1 MDGPYFYEQSERPLM
16 LYQGTGSNH
25 SPHVP
30 CTELVLSKALSK
42 RGFHGRRYSCE
53 WATTVLEQA
62 QGYTGGSRGFLSVI
76 SPLPSAYVTWAAGVA
91 DMILDFEAWLRQAYV
106 WEDDR
111 IRGQSTLRD
120 VQGSIDVFEVYAS
133 RPSGRFAIE
142 AAHAYLA
149 DRTIHEA
156 LIDETVSLSEIL
168 DGHQGEVWITGPARK
183 TPMPAVLAA

>member
-1 MDGPYFYEQSERPLM
+1 MDGPYFYEQFERPLM

-30 CTELVLSKALSK
+30 CTELVLSKALSE
-42 RGFHGRRYSCE
+42 RGFQGRRYSCE

-62 QGYTGGSRGFLSVI
+62 QGYTGGDRGFLSVI

-91 DMILDFEAWLRQAYV
+91 DMILDFEAWLRQAYI
-106 WEDDR
+106 WEDSR

-133 RPSGRFAIE
+133 RPSRRFAIE
-142 AAHAYLA
+142 VAHTYLT
-149 DRTIHEA
+149 DRCIHEA
-156 LIDETVSLSEIL
+156 IIDDTASLSGIL
-168 DGHQGEVWITGPARK
+168 ADHRGEVWITGPAMK
-183 TPMPAVLAA
+183 TRMPAQIAA